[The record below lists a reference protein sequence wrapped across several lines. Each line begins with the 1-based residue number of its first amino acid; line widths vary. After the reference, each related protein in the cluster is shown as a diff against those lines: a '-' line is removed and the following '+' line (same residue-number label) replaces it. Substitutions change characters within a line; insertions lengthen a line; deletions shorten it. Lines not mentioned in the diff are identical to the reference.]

1 MKCKIYVKATE
12 TKGNF
17 MVDFRLKSEEIKHLT
32 DIKGGCLASNKITV
46 NGEKVGYAYR
56 EEPDNNFPNDSGWRF
71 LAGAE
76 DDNYAKNPDN
86 FNVFELNTICNYD
99 EAVLPILEF
108 EIGSSFTRNDDI
120 LIKDNKE

>member
-1 MKCKIYVKATE
+1 
-12 TKGNF
+12 

-46 NGEKVGYAYR
+46 NGEKVGY
-56 EEPDNNFPNDSGWRF
+56 FPNDSGWRF

>member
-1 MKCKIYVKATE
+1 MS
-12 TKGNF
+12 
-17 MVDFRLKSEEIKHLT
+17 DFLLKPEEIKHLT

-71 LAGAE
+71 LAGTE
-76 DDNYAKNPDN
+76 DDGCTKNPDN

-99 EAVLPILEF
+99 EAVLPILES
-108 EIGSSFTRNDDI
+108 ETGSSFISPHPNPNLSTQDI
-120 LIKDNKE
+120 KAHI